1 MVFTKIMKS
10 LTRRG
15 LLALAAVAV
24 AGGVLAGCGTE
35 KAATEKPQTLDD
47 RVEKIVSAMSYK
59 EKIGQMLMIGIKGT
73 ELNDDSRYMLTQY
86 HAGGII
92 LFDRNLADAAQT
104 KKLISDLQ
112 AASDEKVPLFIAI
125 DEEGGRVVRGAS
137 FIEPEASQREIGA
150 TGDVTRA
157 EGAARRTGERLRE
170 LGFNVNLAPVA
181 DVSGDDRS
189 FSADSATVIDFLR
202 AATQGYESTH
212 IMYALKHFPGIG
224 RGTVDSHDDVSRIEA
239 SREDLAADLAP
250 FRTIIDEREPE
261 SYMVL
266 VSHLIYPAYDS
277 EHPASLS
284 RAIQTDL
291 LRGELGYR
299 GIIITDDIEMG
310 ALAKHYTPRELGV
323 RAVLAGADIV
333 LVCHEYATE
342 TEAYLGLL
350 DAYESGALT
359 DERLDESVRR
369 IVRAK
374 LLRGER
380 F

>member
-1 MVFTKIMKS
+1 MIFTKIMRKLAS
-10 LTRRG
+10 RSAV
-15 LLALAAVAV
+15 ALAALTLGAALAV
-24 AGGVLAGCGTE
+24 GCGAE
-35 KAATEKPQTLDD
+35 KASEKPLTMDE
-47 RVEKIVSAMSYK
+47 RVEQVVSSMSYK

-92 LFDRNLADAAQT
+92 LFDRNLADGAQT
-104 KKLISDLQ
+104 KKLIADLQ
-112 AASDEKVPLFIAI
+112 SASDEKVPLFIAI
-125 DEEGGRVVRGAS
+125 DEEGGRVVRGAG
-137 FIEPEASQREIGA
+137 FIEPEASQRDIGA

-181 DVSGDDRS
+181 DVSADDRS
-189 FSADSATVIDFLR
+189 FSADSGAVIDFLR

-224 RGTVDSHDDVSRIEA
+224 RGTVDSHEDVSRIEA
-239 SREDLAADLAP
+239 SREELAADLAP

-266 VSHLIYPAYDS
+266 VSHLIYPVYDS

-284 RAIQTDL
+284 HAVQTDL

-310 ALAKHYTPRELGV
+310 ALARHYTPRELGV
-323 RAVLAGADIV
+323 QAVLAGADIV

-350 DAYESGALT
+350 DAYENGTISE
-359 DERLDESVRR
+359 ERLNESVRR

-374 LLRGER
+374 LLRGTIE
-380 F
+380 

>member
-1 MVFTKIMKS
+1 MIFTKIMRKLAS
-10 LTRRG
+10 RSAV
-15 LLALAAVAV
+15 ALAALTLGAALAV
-24 AGGVLAGCGTE
+24 GCGAE
-35 KAATEKPQTLDD
+35 KASEKPLTMDE
-47 RVEKIVSAMSYK
+47 RVEQVVSSMSYK

-125 DEEGGRVVRGAS
+125 DEEGGRVVRGAE

-150 TGDVTRA
+150 AGDVTRA

-239 SREDLAADLAP
+239 SREELAADLAP

-266 VSHLIYPAYDS
+266 VSHLIYPAYDG
-277 EHPASLS
+277 ENPASLS

-299 GIIITDDIEMG
+299 GIIITDDTEMG
-310 ALAKHYTPRELGV
+310 ALARHNRARELGV

-342 TEAYLGLL
+342 TETYLGLL
-350 DAYESGALT
+350 DAYERGELT
-359 DERLDESVRR
+359 DARLDESVRR

-374 LLRGER
+374 LLRGTSE
-380 F
+380 